1 MNLQT
6 IQLNGRDFVLIPA
19 LCYKAKKK
27 QIDQLVSDV
36 QEDDDLI
43 PFVVEDYFDNTVVLA
58 RMKTGVTQY
67 KLAKLMK
74 VSQSYI
80 SQLEKNDNVSRG
92 VMIKV
97 KRALKDYPDRW
108 AEMPK

>member
-6 IQLNGRDFVLIPA
+6 IKLNGRDFVLIPA

-36 QEDDDLI
+36 DTDDTCI
-43 PFVVEDYFDNTVVLA
+43 PFSVDDYFDNPVVLA
-58 RMKTGVTQY
+58 RMKAGVTQY

-80 SQLEKNDNVSRG
+80 SQLENNDKISRD
-92 VMIKV
+92 VMLKV
-97 KRALKDYPDRW
+97 KRVLKDYPDRW